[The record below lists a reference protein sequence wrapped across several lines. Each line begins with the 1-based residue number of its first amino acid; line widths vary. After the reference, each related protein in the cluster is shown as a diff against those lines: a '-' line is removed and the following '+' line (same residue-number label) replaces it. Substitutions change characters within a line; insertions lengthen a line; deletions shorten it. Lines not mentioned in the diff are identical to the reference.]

1 MFGPMIC
8 NDWLV
13 LWTLL
18 AIYVPD
24 GTANGIPATELNIR
38 FAVVPVTL
46 DVTVTVP
53 KPEFRP
59 DIVCPEANP
68 FEIGD
73 AATAGI
79 KLLV

>member
-1 MFGPMIC
+1 M
-8 NDWLV
+8 
-13 LWTLL
+13 L

-24 GTANGIPATELNIR
+24 GTTSGIPVTELNIR

-46 DVTVTVP
+46 DVTATVP
-53 KPEFRP
+53 KPGFKP
-59 DIVCPEANP
+59 AIVCPDENP

-73 AATAGI
+73 KATAGI

>member
-1 MFGPMIC
+1 
-8 NDWLV
+8 
-13 LWTLL
+13 LL
-18 AIYVPD
+18 AIYAPD
-24 GTANGIPATELNIR
+24 GTVSGIPAVELNIR

-46 DVTVTVP
+46 DVIVTVP

-59 DIVCPEANP
+59 AIVCPEANP
-68 FEIGD
+68 FEMGD